1 MKVNLESIT
10 EKNMHLK
17 KKQRP
22 KISVYIALS
31 IDGYIARKDDSLDW
45 LDRVGGFDE
54 DYGFQQM
61 LAGIDTLIIGRKTY
75 EIASTVPDPYPGK
88 RVVVLSNS
96 LNSVKVGMELYKGDL
111 PELVAKLYREEVKCI
126 WVDGGSTI
134 SQFLDLQLV
143 DEMTLSVIPIVL
155 GSGLPLFHA
164 IGKEIPCR
172 LISSQ
177 SYPSGLV
184 QQHYEIIKQF
194 NESQDKIHFKLV
206 DYGSDEYKKAVA
218 LREEI
223 LRKPLG
229 LIFTKEGLEM
239 EKEHIHIAG
248 FLGQEMCATAVL
260 VPDGDEMKMQRVALK
275 ASFQGKGIGSALMCF
290 CEEYAAKHGFK
301 SIYCH
306 ARGTAVQFYQKNQ
319 YALEGEPFVE
329 EDIPHRKMRRTI

>member
-1 MKVNLESIT
+1 MN
-10 EKNMHLK
+10 K
-17 KKQRP
+17 KERP

-54 DYGFQQM
+54 DYGFKKL
-61 LAGIDTLIIGRKTY
+61 LASVDALIIGRKTY
-75 EIASTVPDPYPGK
+75 AIASTVPDPYPGK

-96 LNSVKVGMELYKGDL
+96 LGSVKAGMELYRGNL
-111 PELVAKLYREEVKCI
+111 AELVEKLHREGIKHI

-134 SQFLDLQLV
+134 SQFLSLQLV

-177 SYPSGLV
+177 SYRSGLV

-194 NESQDKIHFKLV
+194 SELQDKIHFKII
-206 DYGSDEYKKAVA
+206 DYGSDDYKKAVG

-229 LIFTKEGLEM
+229 LFFTKEELEM
-239 EKEHIHIAG
+239 EKEHVHIAG

-275 ASFQGKGIGSALMCF
+275 ASFQGKGIGSALMRF
-290 CEEYAAKHGFK
+290 CEEYASKHGFK
-301 SIYCH
+301 SVYCH
-306 ARGTAVQFYQKNQ
+306 ARETAIHFYSKNR
-319 YALEGEPFVE
+319 YVLEGEPFE
-329 EDIPHRKMRRTI
+329 EDGILHHKMRKRLP